1 MWILA
6 RLHGET
12 QDAWFLRK
20 VGASNHRCEAPLGS
34 LKLHFQEGFLDGL
47 SLWVKQNET
56 VNWSEHRIYL
66 GSRKLAE
73 ASAWTCPFLANAS
86 VGHALQ
92 KKHQQSPRSR
102 AGSHL
107 PGDLT

>member
-1 MWILA
+1 MGPEVPGLPCFAAADGQAQAGPMWILA

-56 VNWSEHRIYL
+56 VN
-66 GSRKLAE
+66 
-73 ASAWTCPFLANAS
+73 
-86 VGHALQ
+86 
-92 KKHQQSPRSR
+92 
-102 AGSHL
+102 
-107 PGDLT
+107 